1 MLSSRLPIVRPLLQ
15 NLRDNL
21 ALIVLYVFIPLF
33 LNDNLEGVVT
43 LDLMAILWSG
53 KLSGE
58 LLVLDWGGEEGN
70 LGDRAAHTSI
80 TS

>member
-1 MLSSRLPIVRPLLQ
+1 M
-15 NLRDNL
+15 NFF
-21 ALIVLYVFIPLF
+21 VLVFIPLS

-43 LDLMAILWSG
+43 LDLMTILWSG

-58 LLVLDWGGEEGN
+58 LLVLGWGGEEGN

-80 TS
+80 TSQTTNLNR